1 MRLIG
6 ALLLLPSLASADSIR
21 RIDPAGSAPDYG
33 FVAEAMP
40 GADVVLARQV
50 LPASG
55 APAGAVAQSR
65 VIYLNHTGA
74 LLRPGDND
82 SRTNYSS
89 IVSQQT
95 QIPAWNTNAQTW
107 ADTVSCFRDLF
118 SRFDVQVVDQDPGN
132 VPHIEA
138 IFGGTPTQ
146 VGLPSNVGGVSP
158 FTTDCSIIENS
169 IVFTFT
175 DAIPN
180 ITSREA
186 CEIMAQEVAH
196 SYGLDHELLASDPMT
211 YLQYNGN
218 RAFQDQTASCGEYQ
232 QRQCGINGSV
242 CRANQNS
249 VQLLL
254 ARVGQAGDSVA
265 PVLSWST
272 PEDGA
277 VVAPGFTVQASG
289 TDNVAVTAATL
300 YIDGTSAG
308 SQMGPG
314 PYTFTTPTQL
324 ADGQHLIRVEITD
337 GRNVQSEMRSVTVQ
351 AGTQDPGQDP
361 GSSDP
366 NNPNNPNPGSSS
378 NDLTGGCSTSGGSAG
393 LALVVGLVGLVARRR
408 RR

>member
-6 ALLLLPSLASADSIR
+6 ALLLLPSLASADSR
-21 RIDPAGSAPDYG
+21 FVVDTKPGYDID
-33 FVAEAMP
+33 F
-40 GADVVLARQV
+40 ARQV
-50 LPASG
+50 LPSSG
-55 APAGAVAQSR
+55 KPEGAVAQSR
-65 VIYLNHTGA
+65 IIYLNHTGA

-82 SRTNYSS
+82 ARTNNSS
-89 IVSQQT
+89 IVNQQT
-95 QIPAWNTNAQTW
+95 QIPAWNTSAQTW
-107 ADTVSCFRDLF
+107 SDTVSCFRDLW
-118 SRFDVQVVDQDPGN
+118 SRFDVTVTDTDPGN

-218 RAFQDQTASCGEYQ
+218 RAFQDQAVSCGEYQ
-232 QRQCGINGSV
+232 ARQCGINGSV

-254 ARVGQAGDSVA
+254 ARVGQAGDTVA
-265 PVLSWST
+265 PVMSWST

-277 VVAPGFTVQASG
+277 VVAPGFSVQVSG
-289 TDNVAVTAATL
+289 TDNVAVTAATV
-300 YIDGTSAG
+300 YVDGVSVG
-308 SQMGPG
+308 SQMGAG
-314 PYTFTTPTQL
+314 PFTMPTPATL
-324 ADGQHLIRVEITD
+324 ANGQHLIRVEITD
-337 GRNVQSEMRSVTVQ
+337 GRNTQAEMRSVTVQ

-361 GSSDP
+361 GTSDP
-366 NNPNNPNPGSSS
+366 NDPSQPQQGNGQ
-378 NDLTGGCSTSGGSAG
+378 DGVTGGCATGNGSAG

>member
-6 ALLLLPSLASADSIR
+6 ALLLVPSLAFADSR
-21 RIDPAGSAPDYG
+21 FVVESKPG
-33 FVAEAMP
+33 FNV
-40 GADVVLARQV
+40 DFARQV
-50 LPASG
+50 LPSSG
-55 APAGAVAQSR
+55 KPEGAIAQSR
-65 VIYLNHTGA
+65 IIYLNHTGA

-95 QIPAWNTNAQTW
+95 QIPAWNTSTQTW
-107 ADTVSCFRDLF
+107 TDTVSCFRDLF

-138 IFGGTPTQ
+138 IFGGDPTS

-218 RAFQDQTASCGEYQ
+218 RAFQDQAVSCGEYQ
-232 QRQCGINGSV
+232 ARQCGINGSV

-265 PVLSWST
+265 PVLSWAT

-277 VVAPGFTVQASG
+277 VVAPGFSVQASG

-300 YIDGTSAG
+300 YIDATSVG

-314 PYTFTTPTQL
+314 PYTFTTPAQI
-324 ADGQHLIRVEITD
+324 ADGQHLIRLEITD
-337 GRNVQSEMRSVTVQ
+337 GKNVQSEMRSVTVQ
-351 AGTQDPGQDP
+351 AGSTDPGQDP

-366 NNPNNPNPGSSS
+366 NNPNNPPPGGSTE
-378 NDLTGGCSTSGGSAG
+378 DGVTGGCSTSGGSAS
-393 LALVVGLVGLVARRR
+393 LALVLGLVGLVTRRR